1 MNQDEEVNE
10 YDDEFGPEDF
20 GFVIGPDGELKSM
33 TIPENL
39 MEDPPKTVRKIMK
52 IFGICILFVLRVFKR
67 LHTQKISNSP
77 SEFFFTM

>member
-52 IFGICILFVLRVFKR
+52 IFGIRDIQEVTITTI
-67 LHTQKISNSP
+67 H
-77 SEFFFTM
+77 

>member
-1 MNQDEEVNE
+1 MNQDEEVND

-39 MEDPPKTVRKIMK
+39 MEDPPKSVRKIMK
-52 IFGICILFVLRVFKR
+52 IFGIRDLQEVTITTI
-67 LHTQKISNSP
+67 H
-77 SEFFFTM
+77 

>member
-1 MNQDEEVNE
+1 MNQDEEIYE

-52 IFGICILFVLRVFKR
+52 IFGIRDIQEVTITTI
-67 LHTQKISNSP
+67 H
-77 SEFFFTM
+77 

>member
-20 GFVIGPDGELKSM
+20 GFVIGPDGELKSI
-33 TIPENL
+33 TLPENL

-52 IFGICILFVLRVFKR
+52 IFGIRDLQEVTITTI
-67 LHTQKISNSP
+67 H
-77 SEFFFTM
+77 